1 MDALELA
8 EKAKKQNIID
18 MAVGFTAMMP
28 LFQERSA
35 DLIKENLKAK
45 IKIDRLLQKLIS
57 TIREPPGRRW
67 VDNVLTHELLEMTD
81 LEHKKFRDLHLY
93 IRPLVGEIM
102 EVVAFDNELPIY
114 HTTLDDVALRK
125 SPYWQEMF
133 SIRNIK
139 KIMND
144 RDVIIRKGKE
154 SLKRIHA
161 NALALLDLT
170 YTRDDLA
177 LLLEDARNGLERK
190 SIGQIQESLD
200 LFVDLLDFEPLL
212 LDVLE
217 RDLQVFARPGH
228 KNGSVLAFEHLI
240 LFDEE
245 TLSLGLKK
253 GAFSPENDL
262 GLAWVMQYVRGE
274 KTADLQ
280 GIEVFELL
288 ADLALEKSQTQRWQN
303 PATNDK

>member
-1 MDALELA
+1 MS
-8 EKAKKQNIID
+8 
-18 MAVGFTAMMP
+18 F
-28 LFQERSA
+28 
-35 DLIKENLKAK
+35 KENLKAK
-45 IKIDRLLQKLIS
+45 INLDRLLQKLVS
-57 TIREPPGRRW
+57 TIREPPGRW
-67 VDNVLTHELLEMTD
+67 WLDKVLTQELLDMTD
-81 LEHKKFRDLHLY
+81 LEHKKVRDLHLY

-102 EVVAFDNELPIY
+102 EVVVFDNELPIY
-114 HTTLDDVALRK
+114 HATVADVALRK
-125 SPYWQEMF
+125 SPYWQEIF
-133 SIRNIK
+133 SIRNIR

-144 RDVIIRKGKE
+144 KDVIISKGKE

-161 NALALLDLT
+161 NAMVLLDLT

-177 LLLEDARNGLERK
+177 LLLEDARSGLERK

-228 KNGSVLAFEHLI
+228 KNGSVPAFEHLI

-262 GLAWVMQYVRGE
+262 DLAWVMQYVRGE

-288 ADLALEKSQTQRWQN
+288 ADLALEKSQAQRWRN
-303 PATNDK
+303 PVTNDK